1 LVKNKFI
8 MSKKLL
14 FLLIILTPF
23 TNLSYA
29 SFPIADTLEVKE
41 DTLQTEE
48 IKQYHSNL
56 IKMGIDLNS
65 CKCESCRNGIR
76 PLVRNCKGELV
87 KVDKKSESNG
97 NASAMYFLA
106 GLILLGVIIWSFIGL
121 THAYNCAD
129 NGTDCPQSTG
139 EKPKSGAP
147 VGLLWASILIV
158 ISVGIAFKARI
169 TQLKNRKN
177 KS

>member
-1 LVKNKFI
+1 MKI
-8 MSKKLL
+8 IIS
-14 FLLIILTPF
+14 LLITLSTF
-23 TNLSYA
+23 TIESYA
-29 SFPIADTLEVKE
+29 SFPITDVLEIKQ
-41 DTLQTEE
+41 DTLQAEE
-48 IKQYHSNL
+48 IKQYHSSL

-76 PLVRNCKGELV
+76 PLVRNFKGELV

-106 GLILLGVIIWSFIGL
+106 GLILLGVIIWIFIGL
-121 THAYNCAD
+121 THAYNCAE

-158 ISVGIAFKARI
+158 ISVGIAIKARI
-169 TQLKNRKN
+169 IQLKSTKN
-177 KS
+177 

>member
-1 LVKNKFI
+1 MVKNKFI

-48 IKQYHSNL
+48 IKQYHSSL

-65 CKCESCRNGIR
+65 CKCESCRNGIV
-76 PLVRNCKGELV
+76 PLVSNSKQNKDNSQELENNIFIRWIPLIV
-87 KVDKKSESNG
+87 LG
-97 NASAMYFLA
+97 AIL
-106 GLILLGVIIWSFIGL
+106 LILIILLMFRGVEKFNRSGGIG
-121 THAYNCAD
+121 
-129 NGTDCPQSTG
+129 
-139 EKPKSGAP
+139 
-147 VGLLWASILIV
+147 VG
-158 ISVGIAFKARI
+158 
-169 TQLKNRKN
+169 
-177 KS
+177 

>member
-29 SFPIADTLEVKE
+29 SFPIADTLELKE

-48 IKQYHSNL
+48 IKQYHSSL

-65 CKCESCRNGIR
+65 CKCESCRNEIV
-76 PLVRNCKGELV
+76 PLVSNSKQNKDNSQELENNKFNRWIPLIV
-87 KVDKKSESNG
+87 LG
-97 NASAMYFLA
+97 AIL
-106 GLILLGVIIWSFIGL
+106 LILIILLMFRGVEKFNRSGGIG
-121 THAYNCAD
+121 
-129 NGTDCPQSTG
+129 
-139 EKPKSGAP
+139 
-147 VGLLWASILIV
+147 VG
-158 ISVGIAFKARI
+158 
-169 TQLKNRKN
+169 
-177 KS
+177 